1 VNDAG
6 HAKKML
12 SVFAIIDRK
21 DSTRP
26 AYWMKIGSA
35 FTNQDGSINLYL
47 DAFPLGPHQKL
58 QVRESRPTDSPRPA
72 RAEPALTELEP

>member
-1 VNDAG
+1 MNDPTT
-6 HAKKML
+6 HKKQL

-21 DSTRP
+21 DPNRA

-35 FTNQDGSINLYL
+35 FTNQDGSISLYL

-58 QVRESRPTDSPRPA
+58 QVREARPFDGPRPT
-72 RAEPALTELEP
+72 RAEAGLSELAP

>member
-6 HAKKML
+6 QKKTL

-58 QVRESRPTDSPRPA
+58 QVRESRPSEPARPA
-72 RAEPALTELEP
+72 RSEPGLVELAP